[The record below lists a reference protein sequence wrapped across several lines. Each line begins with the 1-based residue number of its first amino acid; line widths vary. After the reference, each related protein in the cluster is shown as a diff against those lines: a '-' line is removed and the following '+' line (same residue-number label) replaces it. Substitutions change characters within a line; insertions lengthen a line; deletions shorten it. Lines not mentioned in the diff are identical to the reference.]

1 MVNVTGDASTTDVH
15 KCLAAGAC
23 VTATDLNMTLPLS
36 LALKVNSTT
45 VQGLLH
51 SASFY
56 DVSVISSKIDVNVK
70 SFRSIINSIVG
81 SMIPSL
87 NSDLVGGMPLPDQ
100 ILNLTEQ
107 YHITKMEVR
116 SYLDYLAAGISI
128 GFP

>member
-1 MVNVTGDASTTDVH
+1 
-15 KCLAAGAC
+15 
-23 VTATDLNMTLPLS
+23 
-36 LALKVNSTT
+36 
-45 VQGLLH
+45 
-51 SASFY
+51 
-56 DVSVISSKIDVNVK
+56 
-70 SFRSIINSIVG
+70 
-81 SMIPSL
+81 MIPSL